1 MNLVVKS
8 ILAGLQETMVPSKE
22 NRKLNRETKKA
33 LKKEQKLQ
41 DQIDLR

>member
-41 DQIDLR
+41 DKTDLR